1 MVTSIRFRIWFRT
14 LRFFAYNWAFPFF
27 LGLAASLFFQA
38 QLISEVALAF
48 DAALSDA
55 NLSGGPCNTATLSPR
70 GEFPSVE
77 AADSVGGSVSGSTIS
92 NGGLLSNG

>member
-27 LGLAASLFFQA
+27 LGLAASLFFQV
-38 QLISEVALAF
+38 QLISEVALVF

-70 GEFPSVE
+70 GEFPS
-77 AADSVGGSVSGSTIS
+77 DFGGSHD
-92 NGGLLSNG
+92 